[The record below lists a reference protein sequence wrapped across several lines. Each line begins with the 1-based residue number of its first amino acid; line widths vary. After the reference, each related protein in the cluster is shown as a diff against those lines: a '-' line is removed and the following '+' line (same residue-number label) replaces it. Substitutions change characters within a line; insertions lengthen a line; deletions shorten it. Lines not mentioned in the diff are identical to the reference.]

1 MDNNNDQSAAGVR
14 YASTHRLLREI
25 HNVNFVLERCR
36 SVCSQFH
43 KKGATIWKT
52 EQTLLFH
59 IESEWIR
66 QFYIQGQ
73 GHKDN
78 LWKVR

>member
-1 MDNNNDQSAAGVR
+1 
-14 YASTHRLLREI
+14 LRES

-36 SVCSQFH
+36 LVCSQFH
-43 KKGATIWKT
+43 KKGAKLWKT
-52 EQTLLFH
+52 EQALLFH
-59 IESEWIR
+59 VESEWIR